1 MISREDYKMIRYL
14 RFASPTRF
22 VRGTVLCRIAAAFVT
37 VAALLTIG
45 GAGYAQAAGEDS
57 IVAKVDGLPIDKQD
71 YELARRAFASDLQGM
86 NEKARHDF
94 LVQFLIDLKLMANEA
109 RNRKIAVDEDGLKR
123 NVEFLREKA
132 LMEKLLGST
141 SAAAIT
147 DESVRLA
154 YDRALKD
161 IATEPETRF
170 RTMRFTID
178 NDKDPKTVEA
188 AKARA
193 EQAIVQVN
201 KGEDFVKV
209 SQEMTG
215 TSTPASLIEAGYLT
229 RQQLRRE
236 IAEVV
241 SDTNV
246 GHISGPIRTIFGWEV
261 VKVEDRRM
269 RKPQEFEKV
278 RDRLAAVVAREA
290 QMKMI
295 DQLRSAAKIERTT
308 IADPPADQSAK
319 SPD

>member
-1 MISREDYKMIRYL
+1 MICYC
-14 RFASPTRF
+14 RFASLSRRIRATL
-22 VRGTVLCRIAAAFVT
+22 LCQISVAFVT
-37 VAALLTIG
+37 VAVSLTIG
-45 GAGYAQAAGEDS
+45 SAGYVHAAGDDG
-57 IVAKVDGLPIDKQD
+57 IVAKVDGVPIGKQD
-71 YELARRAFASDLQGM
+71 YELARQAFATDLQGM

-94 LVQFLIDLKLMANEA
+94 LVQFLIDLRLMANEA
-109 RNRKIAVDEDGLKR
+109 RNRKIAVDEDRLKR

-132 LMEKLLGST
+132 LMEKLLGDT
-141 SAAAIT
+141 SAAATT
-147 DESVRLA
+147 DESIRLA

-170 RTMRFTID
+170 RAMRFTID

-236 IAEVV
+236 IADVV

-295 DQLRSAAKIERTT
+295 DKLRSAAKIERTT
-308 IADPPADQSAK
+308 IADPSVDQSAK